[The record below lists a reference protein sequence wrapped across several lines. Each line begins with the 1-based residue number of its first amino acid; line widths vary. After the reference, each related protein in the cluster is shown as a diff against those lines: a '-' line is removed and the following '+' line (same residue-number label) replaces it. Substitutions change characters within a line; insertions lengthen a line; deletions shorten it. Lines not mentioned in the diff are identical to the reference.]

1 MNEVYE
7 VDSFTEFLEK
17 LKPFEK
23 EWIEKVKTQLKE
35 NLFVGKPLKFD
46 FFREKRLGSNRL
58 YYFTNVQTSKA
69 LIVAYGSKKEQQ
81 RIIEETLL
89 NKEEYLSHIH

>member
-1 MNEVYE
+1 MK
-7 VDSFTEFLEK
+7 FMK
-17 LKPFEK
+17 LIHLRNFSKNLSLFEK
-23 EWIEKVKTQLKE
+23 EWIEKVKIQLKE
-35 NLFVGKPLKFD
+35 NLFLGKPLRFD

-58 YYFTNVQTSKA
+58 YYFINAQTSKA

-89 NKEEYLSHIH
+89 NKEEYLSHIR